1 MKDMQS
7 AFKALLVLLFLVGN
21 VPQALAACTATG
33 FVKDSINLTA
43 ALIDPS
49 GTVTGDVDATGCNI
63 GIYYSPGAR
72 GRLEGASVH
81 SANYYGV
88 VNNGANIDIRD
99 STVYDIGDTPFTGA
113 QHGTGIHF
121 ARGSNAQGDIEGN
134 VIWNYQKDGIVVD
147 GPSTAHVHHNT
158 VIGQGPV
165 NFIAQNGIEFG
176 FGAMGRI
183 SHNLVSGNS
192 YTGTQ
197 QTASGGILL
206 AGGAGYG
213 GDPET
218 GIEVELNV
226 AVGNDVGVW
235 FSNLDENDNPVAT
248 PTNNRAKFNTI
259 RNNAVQNTSG
269 EGVGAGYQA
278 GILDQG
284 DEDAIIGNSICGI
297 GYTPVTPPPFLFA
310 VDTEDTNSPFVKDN
324 TTCDATS
331 PVTAPLSH
339 ARMKAS
345 PHR

>member
-1 MKDMQS
+1 MKVMQS
-7 AFKALLVLLFLVGN
+7 AFKGLLVLLFLVWN
-21 VPQALAACTATG
+21 VPQALAVCTATG

-43 ALIDPS
+43 ALIDPK

-63 GIYYSPGAR
+63 GIYYSPGAK

-88 VNNGANIDIRD
+88 VNNGATVDIRD

-121 ARGSNAQGDIEGN
+121 TRGSNAQGDIDGN
-134 VIWNYQKDGIVVD
+134 VIWNYQKDGIVVN
-147 GPSTAHVHHNT
+147 GPSTANVLNNT

-165 NFIAQNGIEFG
+165 SFIAQNGIEFG
-176 FGAMGRI
+176 FGAMGHI
-183 SHNLVSGNS
+183 SHNIVVGNS
-192 YTGTQ
+192 YTGGQ
-197 QTASGGILL
+197 PTASGGILL
-206 AGGAGYG
+206 VGGAGYG
-213 GDPET
+213 GVPES

-226 AVGNDVGVW
+226 AVGNDVGIW

-269 EGVGAGYQA
+269 EGAGAGYQA
-278 GILDQG
+278 GVTDQG

-297 GYTPVTPPPFLFA
+297 GYTPVTPPPYLFA
-310 VDTEDTNSPFVKDN
+310 IDTTATNSPIVKEN
-324 TTCDATS
+324 TTCNATG

-339 ARMKAS
+339 GRILAS